1 MPGPSQCN
9 KIADPVE
16 RKKCLQYKGKYA
28 KKAGSP
34 AKAQKKMAKP
44 TGGGSY

>member
-1 MPGPSQCN
+1 MPSKQKCSM
-9 KIADPVE
+9 IVDPVE
-16 RKKCLQYKGKYA
+16 RKKCENYQGKYA

-44 TGGGSY
+44 AGGGSY